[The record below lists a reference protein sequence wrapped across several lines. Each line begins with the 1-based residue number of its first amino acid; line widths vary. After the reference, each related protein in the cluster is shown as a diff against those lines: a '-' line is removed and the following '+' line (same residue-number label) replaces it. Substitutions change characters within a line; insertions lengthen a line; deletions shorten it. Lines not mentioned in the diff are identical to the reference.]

1 MMIRQVCKSIKI
13 VLIVMIFFSPGVTV
27 FLFGQLAVSNPG
39 FIKIELL
46 SLGGVYAF
54 FTVLYLKLADLGQD
68 SKAMLRVLGFSSIV
82 FGVVA
87 ADALTRM
94 ADVYR
99 IEDPASQAMGIF
111 PSLQNLALYLL
122 SALGGGFLLMSV
134 GMTVDK
140 LDRCGRFVSRMIRV
154 IDQGAESKPEAKT
167 QVDELAR
174 KRQKRVARSRKLVL
188 RRGAAVCHVLGK

>member
-1 MMIRQVCKSIKI
+1 MLARKVCKFAKLALCVF
-13 VLIVMIFFSPGVTV
+13 VLFSPGWVV
-27 FLFGQLAVSNPG
+27 YWFGMLAVHNSG

-46 SLGGVYAF
+46 SLSGVYAF
-54 FTVLYLKLADLGQD
+54 FTALYLKLADLGKD
-68 SKAMLRVLGFSSIV
+68 SKAMLRVLGFSSII

-99 IEDPASQAMGIF
+99 IEDPTSQAMGIF

-140 LDRCGRFVSRMIRV
+140 LDRCGRLISRMIRV
-154 IDQGAESKPEAKT
+154 VDQGAESKPEAKT
-167 QVDELAR
+167 QADELTR
-174 KRQKRVARSRKLVL
+174 KRQKRMARSRRIVL
-188 RRGAAVCHVLGK
+188 RRGATVCHVMGK